1 MNAAVLAALQRTV
14 IMRHALARLILA
26 ILLGFTL
33 QVASVPNAGAQSP
46 PAGLSQADFD
56 KLVDA
61 ISKSVVERLK
71 QEGAVGTAPAKAPAP
86 APANAAEG
94 DTTREAARFI
104 QHGQEVVLALP
115 AFFREVARI
124 PGELMRDG
132 RGLAAFAI
140 LLAIASAIAVLAE
153 AAVRRATSRWR
164 EALAAKAGPEAGPPA
179 LARLLGLALI
189 DAAAL
194 GAVWLVSYGAVGAWF
209 SGSDLQS
216 RLAAGILTSVV
227 SWRLYL
233 FAFRVV
239 LRPELPGARLAAMD
253 DAGAKLAFSRLSA
266 AVIAVLAVRVV
277 LRLLIAI
284 KSPSEAIS
292 AGQLIANVI
301 ILVFFVGGA
310 RAAAGPVAGWLSS
323 LARPGSVAAAIGR
336 RWLLVAIPFFCV
348 LVAAQVYGAISLR
361 FSIPAAMLFTLNT
374 VMGLLLFETLLGAVS
389 SRLGGVRAEQP
400 GRPAEP
406 RFADMLA
413 RCLRVAVIIGAVAS
427 VAQRWIVDV
436 VGLVDESRW
445 NAMAIG
451 SLRAGGT
458 LFVAYVAWELVRFF
472 TDRFVARNGAGGHH
486 DEDATPTTA
495 TRMAT
500 MMPLLRIALVI
511 VISVLAV
518 LIVLSELGVNV
529 TPLLAGASVFGLAI
543 SFGSQTLVRDI
554 VSGVFYLA
562 DDAFRVGEYID
573 CGKAKGTVEG
583 FTLRSIKLRHQNG
596 QVHTIPFG
604 QLGQITNFSRD
615 WTTVKFNLRFAKD
628 TDIEKLRKA
637 VKKIGQ
643 EMLEDAELQPE
654 IIEPLK
660 MQGVADIADNALVVR
675 FKFTVRPGKPTFV
688 QRDAIKR
695 LIRLLPGQGFAFA
708 NAMVAVQTMGGPA
721 DPAAAAAAAAQS
733 TIAAQAQ
740 AEAAAAAA
748 R

>member
-1 MNAAVLAALQRTV
+1 
-14 IMRHALARLILA
+14 MRHLIARFILA
-26 ILLGFTL
+26 VGIGLMF
-33 QVASVPNAGAQSP
+33 QASMVPDAGAQSP
-46 PAGLSQADFD
+46 PAGMSQADFN

-61 ISKSVVERLK
+61 ISTAVVERLK
-71 QEGAVGTAPAKAPAP
+71 KEGATGVAPAKAPAP
-86 APANAAEG
+86 AAAAEG
-94 DTTREAARFI
+94 DATREAARFI

-115 AFFREVARI
+115 AFFREVGRI
-124 PGELMRDG
+124 PGELARDG
-132 RGLAAFAI
+132 KSLTTFVI
-140 LLAIASAIAVLAE
+140 LLAIASTLAVMAE
-153 AAVRRATSRWR
+153 TVVRRATLRWR
-164 EALAAKAGPEAGPPA
+164 EALAAKAGPNDGPPA
-179 LARLLGLALI
+179 LARLLGLGVI

-209 SGSDLQS
+209 PGTDPQA
-216 RLAAGILTSVV
+216 RLAAGILTSVL

-233 FAFRVV
+233 FAFRLV

-253 DAGAKLAFSRLSA
+253 DAGARLAFSRLSA

-277 LRLLIAI
+277 LRVLIAI

-292 AGQLIANVI
+292 AGQLVANVI

-310 RAAAGPVAGWLSS
+310 RAAAAPVADWFSS
-323 LARPGSVAAAIGR
+323 LARPGSLWSALGR
-336 RWLLVAIPFFCV
+336 RWLAVAIPFFCV

-374 VMGLLLFETLLGAVS
+374 VLGLLLFETLLGAVS
-389 SRLGGVRAEQP
+389 QRLGGSRAEDTTRQ
-400 GRPAEP
+400 REP
-406 RFADMLA
+406 QFADLLA
-413 RCLRVAVIIGAVAS
+413 RCLRVAVLIGAVS
-427 VAQRWIVDV
+427 SIAQRWIVDV
-436 VGLVDESRW
+436 IGLVDDGRW
-445 NAMAIG
+445 NELEIG

-486 DEDATPTTA
+486 DEDAAPTTA
-495 TRMAT
+495 TRLAT

-511 VISVLAV
+511 VIIVLAV

-615 WTTVKFNLRFAKD
+615 WSTVKFNLRFAKD
-628 TDIEKLRKA
+628 TDVEKLRKS

-643 EMLEDAELQPE
+643 EMLEDPELQAE

-660 MQGVADIADNALVVR
+660 MQGVADIADNALIVR

-688 QRDAIKR
+688 QRDAIRR
-695 LIRLLPGQGFAFA
+695 LIRILPSQGFAFS
-708 NAMVAVQTMGGPA
+708 NAMVSVQTMGGA
-721 DPAAAAAAAAQS
+721 GDPAAAAAAAAQS
-733 TIAAQAQ
+733 TLIAQAQ
-740 AEAAAAAA
+740 AEAAAAQA

>member
-1 MNAAVLAALQRTV
+1 MRHLLTRLVLALVVSLAVQA
-14 IMRHALARLILA
+14 HAIPIA
-26 ILLGFTL
+26 T
-33 QVASVPNAGAQSP
+33 AQSP
-46 PAGLSQADFD
+46 PAGLSQGDFD

-61 ISKSVVERLK
+61 ISKAVAERLK
-71 QEGAVGTAPAKAPAP
+71 KDGIVPAAPARGSAPAG
-86 APANAAEG
+86 ASEG
-94 DTTREAARFI
+94 DASTEVARFI
-104 QHGQEVVLALP
+104 QRGQEVILALP
-115 AFFREVARI
+115 AFFGEVGRI
-124 PGELMRDG
+124 PGELTREG
-132 RGLAAFAI
+132 RGLPAFLI
-140 LLAIASAIAVLAE
+140 LLVLASAAAVAAE
-153 AAVRRATSRWR
+153 GVVRRATSRWR
-164 EALAAKAGPEAGPPA
+164 EALAAKAGPSDGPA
-179 LARLLGLALI
+179 SLARLLALAGI

-194 GAVWLVSYGAVGAWF
+194 GAVWLVSYGAVGALF
-209 SGSDLQS
+209 PGNDPQA

-233 FAFRVV
+233 FAFRLV
-239 LRPELPGARLAAMD
+239 LRPELPGARLASMD
-253 DAGAKLAFSRLSA
+253 EAGARLAFSRLSA

-277 LRLLIAI
+277 LRVLIAM

-292 AGQLIANVI
+292 AGQLVANVI
-301 ILVFFVGGA
+301 ILFFFVGGA
-310 RAAAGPVAGWLSS
+310 RAAAAPVAGWLSA
-323 LARPGSVAAAIGR
+323 LGRPGSLGSALGR
-336 RWLLVAIPFFCV
+336 RWLAIAIPFFCV
-348 LVAAQVYGAISLR
+348 LVAAQVYGAVSLR

-374 VMGLLLFETLLGAVS
+374 VLGLLLFETLLGAIS
-389 SRLGGVRAEQP
+389 TRLGGGLDEDSS
-400 GRPAEP
+400 RPREP
-406 RFADMLA
+406 RFAEMLA
-413 RCLRVAVIIGAVAS
+413 RCLRVAVLIGAATS
-427 VAQRWIVDV
+427 IAQRWIVDV
-436 VGLVDESRW
+436 VGLVDASRW
-445 NAMAIG
+445 NEMALG

-472 TDRFVARNGAGGHH
+472 TDRYVARSGAAGGHH
-486 DEDATPTTA
+486 DEDNAPTTA
-495 TRMAT
+495 SRLAT

-628 TDIEKLRKA
+628 TDVEKLRKA

-643 EMLEDAELQPE
+643 EMMEDPE
-654 IIEPLK
+654 IASVILEPLK
-660 MQGVADIADNALVVR
+660 MQGVTDIADNALVVR

-708 NAMVAVQTMGGPA
+708 NAMVSVQTMGGSS
-721 DPAAAAAAAAQS
+721 DAAAAAAAAQS
-733 TIAAQAQ
+733 SIAAQAQ
-740 AEAAAAAA
+740 AEAAAAQA

>member
-1 MNAAVLAALQRTV
+1 
-14 IMRHALARLILA
+14 MRLLLSRLILA
-26 ILLGFTL
+26 FVVCLSL
-33 QVASVPNAGAQSP
+33 QAAAIPMAGAQSP

-61 ISKSVVERLK
+61 ISSAVVERLK
-71 QEGAVGTAPAKAPAP
+71 KEGTAVGAQAKAPAP
-86 APANAAEG
+86 AAAPEG
-94 DTTREAARFI
+94 DATREVARFI
-104 QHGQEVVLALP
+104 QHGQEVILALP
-115 AFFREVARI
+115 AFFVEVARI
-124 PGELMRDG
+124 PGELA
-132 RGLAAFAI
+132 RGSRSLPVFV
-140 LLAIASAIAVLAE
+140 LLLVIASTLAVLAE
-153 AAVRRATSRWR
+153 TAVRRATLRWR
-164 EALAAKAGPEAGPPA
+164 ESLAAKAGPNDGPTA
-179 LARLLGLALI
+179 LARLLGLGII

-209 SGSDLQS
+209 PGSDPQA
-216 RLAAGILTSVV
+216 RLASGILTSVV

-233 FAFRVV
+233 FAFRLV

-253 DAGAKLAFSRLSA
+253 DAGARLAFSRLSA

-277 LRLLIAI
+277 LRVLIAI

-292 AGQLIANVI
+292 AGQIVANMI
-301 ILVFFVGGA
+301 ILAFFVGGA
-310 RAAAGPVAGWLSS
+310 RAAAGPVADWFSS
-323 LARPGSVAAAIGR
+323 LARPGSLWAALGR
-336 RWLLVAIPFFCV
+336 RWLAVAIPFFCV
-348 LVAAQVYGAISLR
+348 LVGAQVYGAISLR
-361 FSIPAAMLFTLNT
+361 FSIPSAMLFTLNT
-374 VMGLLLFETLLGAVS
+374 VLGLLLFETLLGAVS
-389 SRLGGVRAEQP
+389 QRMGGSRAED
-400 GRPAEP
+400 GTRPREP
-406 RFADMLA
+406 LFADLLA
-413 RCLRVAVIIGAVAS
+413 RCLRVAVLIGAATS
-427 VAQRWIVDV
+427 IAQRWIVDV
-436 VGLVDESRW
+436 IGLVDESRW
-445 NAMAIG
+445 NELEIG

-486 DEDATPTTA
+486 DEDAAPTTA
-495 TRMAT
+495 TRLAT

-615 WTTVKFNLRFAKD
+615 WSTVKFNLRFAKD
-628 TDIEKLRKA
+628 TDVEKLRKA

-643 EMLEDAELQPE
+643 EMLEDPELQAE

-660 MQGVADIADNALVVR
+660 MQGVADIADNALIVR

-708 NAMVAVQTMGGPA
+708 NAMVSVQTMGGA
-721 DPAAAAAAAAQS
+721 GDPAAAAAAAAQS
-733 TIAAQAQ
+733 TLAAQAQ
-740 AEAAAAAA
+740 AEAAAAQA

>member
-1 MNAAVLAALQRTV
+1 
-14 IMRHALARLILA
+14 MRHFLARLVFAVLVS
-26 ILLGFTL
+26 LSL
-33 QVASVPNAGAQSP
+33 QAPVIPQAAAQSP
-46 PAGLSQADFD
+46 PAGMSQADFD
-56 KLVDA
+56 RLVDA
-61 ISKSVVERLK
+61 ISKAVVERLK
-71 QEGAVGTAPAKAPAP
+71 KDGVATAATANGPPPGTVS
-86 APANAAEG
+86 EG
-94 DTTREAARFI
+94 DASTEAARFI
-104 QHGQEVVLALP
+104 QHGKDVVLALP
-115 AFFREVARI
+115 AFFREVGRI
-124 PGELMRDG
+124 PGELTREG
-132 RGLAAFAI
+132 RSLAVFLI
-140 LLAIASAIAVLAE
+140 LLALASTVAVMAE
-153 AAVRRATSRWR
+153 GLVRRATSRWR
-164 EALAAKAGPEAGPPA
+164 EALAAKSGPTDGPPA
-179 LARLLGLALI
+179 LLRLLGLAAL
-189 DAAAL
+189 DAVAL
-194 GAVWLVSYGAVGAWF
+194 GAVWLVGYGAVGAF
-209 SGSDLQS
+209 FPGNDAQA

-227 SWRLYL
+227 SWRIYL
-233 FAFRVV
+233 FAFRLV

-253 DAGAKLAFSRLSA
+253 DAGARLAFSRLSA

-277 LRLLIAI
+277 LRVLIAL

-292 AGQLIANVI
+292 AGQLVANVI
-301 ILVFFVGGA
+301 ILFFFVGGA
-310 RAAAGPVAGWLSS
+310 RAAAAPVAAWLSS
-323 LARPGSVAAAIGR
+323 LGRPGGLGAAMGR
-336 RWLLVAIPFFCV
+336 RWLAIAIPFFCL
-348 LVAAQVYGAISLR
+348 LVGAQVYGAISLR

-374 VMGLLLFETLLGAVS
+374 VMGLILFETLLGAVS
-389 SRLGGVRAEQP
+389 ERLGGRGA
-400 GRPAEP
+400 GDATSAREP
-406 RFADMLA
+406 RFGDVLA
-413 RCLRVAVIIGAVAS
+413 RCLRVAVLIGAATS
-427 VAQRWIVDV
+427 IAQRWIVDV
-436 VGLVDESRW
+436 VGLVDASRW
-445 NAMAIG
+445 SEMAIG

-458 LFVAYVAWELVRFF
+458 LFVAYVGWELIRFF

-486 DEDATPTTA
+486 DEDNAPTTA
-495 TRMAT
+495 TRLAT

-628 TDIEKLRKA
+628 TDVEKLRKS

-643 EMLEDAELQPE
+643 EMLEDPELKPE

-708 NAMVAVQTMGGPA
+708 NAMVAVQTMGGPG

-733 TIAAQAQ
+733 IAAQ

-748 R
+748 QAR